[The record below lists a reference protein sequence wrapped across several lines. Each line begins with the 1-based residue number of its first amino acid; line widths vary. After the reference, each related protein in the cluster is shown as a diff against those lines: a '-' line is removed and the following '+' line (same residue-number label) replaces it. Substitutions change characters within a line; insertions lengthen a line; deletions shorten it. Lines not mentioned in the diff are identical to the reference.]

1 MTRQLKDVG
10 EYFDQAQRM
19 WERHGCD
26 AEPLLPSGQL
36 FEYELNERGKYTGR
50 GHLSGRISFP
60 EWSDAYLSIEDWLQP
75 RRGYIVRQSYAY
87 DLIFRGDRLENWH
100 RHHGTEHRHDGHER
114 RPISR
119 VTLEEAIKKSRDVLA
134 RGAIPPED

>member
-50 GHLSGRISFP
+50 GHLSGRSAFRSGQMRICPSRTGFSLGAATSFDKAMP
-60 EWSDAYLSIEDWLQP
+60 
-75 RRGYIVRQSYAY
+75 
-87 DLIFRGDRLENWH
+87 
-100 RHHGTEHRHDGHER
+100 T
-114 RPISR
+114 
-119 VTLEEAIKKSRDVLA
+119 T
-134 RGAIPPED
+134 